1 MKKQISKLWLIWG
14 IGTLGLIFLNL
25 LPEPWNL
32 IIGCSLGVPS
42 FTWIIFFSEAG
53 IRGDKIRKKEKEKIY
68 FKTQAYTTKPA
79 DIYQLNGTQNSH
91 TSFNSQSPKI
101 GFSANVNFR
110 YLIKENE
117 RIPIYECE
125 FNNRKLTMNKTVF
138 AQSETTILK
147 ILEGYYSIIPAKV
160 IDLKTGQE
168 IEMYK

>member
-1 MKKQISKLWLIWG
+1 MKKQISKLWLMWG

-32 IIGCSLGVPS
+32 IIGCSLGVPC

-53 IRGDKIRKKEKEKIY
+53 IRGNKIRKKEKEKIY
-68 FKTQAYTTKPA
+68 FKTQAYTTTPDEA
-79 DIYQLNGTQNSH
+79 HQLNGTQYSH
-91 TSFNSQSPKI
+91 TSFHVRSPKI

-110 YLIKENE
+110 YLLTEEK
-117 RIPIYECE
+117 RIPIYECDF
-125 FNNRKLTMNKTVF
+125 FNHKITVCETVF

-147 ILEGYYSIIPAKV
+147 ILEGDYAVIPAKV

-168 IEMYK
+168 IEKYK